1 MCQYVEISLKVNLK
15 EITSIFKDITP
26 ACFKSHKHR
35 DIVELN
41 IIFVNWS
48 MNDKLTK
55 NHPDTMRFFFF
66 LIYLLFCLSYKKL
79 SNDTLL
85 TKITAHIH
93 IIQLHYQQYINSTK
107 KT

>member
-1 MCQYVEISLKVNLK
+1 MQKKITPIVSNSKDKVFSYKHKFPIQLNKYDLNVSKERNRNKKNVCQYVEITLKVNFK

-41 IIFVNWS
+41 IIYFVNWS

-55 NHPDTMRFFFF
+55 NHPDTMRFF
-66 LIYLLFCLSYKKL
+66 
-79 SNDTLL
+79 
-85 TKITAHIH
+85 
-93 IIQLHYQQYINSTK
+93 
-107 KT
+107 

>member
-1 MCQYVEISLKVNLK
+1 MCQYVEITLKVNFK

-41 IIFVNWS
+41 IRYFVNWS

-55 NHPDTMRFFFF
+55 NHPDTMRFL
-66 LIYLLFCLSYKKL
+66 LIYFYCTFLVYLY
-79 SNDTLL
+79 L
-85 TKITAHIH
+85 T
-93 IIQLHYQQYINSTK
+93 TK
-107 KT
+107 